1 MDSKDFPKVLLVS
14 LGLPVSTFLAD
25 RFASTYSDRIRQ
37 VGTWN
42 LAIHYS
48 DTAAGLFLVLQMIVV
63 LVVFGVGRQRLSS
76 DVMKQLLRPTSIKP
90 VLWGALVGLIVS
102 VVAFPLL
109 LSFDRHV
116 QFVRLVLDN
125 PFSLETVLLT
135 CLLGAIVPVT
145 TEVVFRGIIFDVVA
159 TRTNAVVALV
169 VSALLFAY
177 VWTLF
182 DMGVALLLGLACAL
196 LYRRFNSVVP
206 GVICSAVV
214 TVLASLIL
222 LLKLLFH
229 A

>member
-116 QFVRLVLDN
+116 QFVRLILDN

-169 VSALLFAY
+169 VSAFLFAY

-206 GVICSAVV
+206 GGICSAVV